1 MIVWEANR
9 NLLNLH
15 RDNRDKERQAMN
27 EATIKQFLRQ
37 VEKELSGNILPF
49 WLTHLRDGKNGGFV
63 GWMSNDLVVD
73 EKAPKGLILHT
84 RLLWTFSSLA
94 RFLGDSRCETM
105 AHDAFEVLR
114 RDFWDERYGGAYW
127 QVGAEGPLQMQKKTY
142 GQAFLIYS
150 LAEYYRLTQRPEPLA
165 MAMEVFERLE
175 EYALDEEGG
184 GYWEV
189 MEQDWTLAA
198 KQQLSDGDM
207 TAPKSMNAHLHL
219 LEAFAEL
226 YSVRPDRRIGI
237 RLEELIE
244 IFRQKIF
251 DLHSHHFGL
260 FFERN
265 WERLTRRV
273 SFGHDIEGSWLLCR
287 AAEVLGAEKWGPRVV
302 PISLDMAEAV
312 LREGLDADGSLL
324 FERDEQG
331 QVNAEKHFWCQAEAV
346 VGFLNAFQLSTRQEF
361 FEAAWSVWRFIE
373 DYQIDRTYGEWFWKL
388 DAGRKPDLSMPKVSE
403 WKCPYHNSRACM
415 EAIRRLKMIQDEHI
429 LSGQTL
435 R

>member
-1 MIVWEANR
+1 
-9 NLLNLH
+9 
-15 RDNRDKERQAMN
+15 MN
-27 EATIKQFLRQ
+27 DAAVGRFLKQ
-37 VEKELSGNILPF
+37 VEEELKGNILPF
-49 WLTHLRDGKNGGFV
+49 WLTHLRNTKTGGFI
-63 GWMSNDLVVD
+63 GRLSNDLVAD
-73 EKAPKGLILHT
+73 ETAPNGLILCA

-94 RFLGDSRCETM
+94 LFLYDDRCKKM
-105 AHDAFEVLR
+105 AHLAYQLLR
-114 RDFWDERYGGAYW
+114 RDFWDKQYGGGYW
-127 QVGAEGPLQMQKKTY
+127 QVGPQGPLQTQKKTY

-150 LAEYYRLTQRPEPLA
+150 LAEYYRLTQGPEPLA

-175 EYALDEEGG
+175 EHALDEETG

-189 MEQDWTLAA
+189 MERDWTLAA
-198 KQQLSDGDM
+198 RQQLSDGDM

-244 IFRQKIF
+244 IFRQKIL
-251 DLHSHHFGL
+251 DPYSHHFGL

-287 AAEVLGAEKWGPRVV
+287 AAEVLGAEKWGPRVLPV
-302 PISLDMAEAV
+302 SLDIAEAV
-312 LREGLDADGSLL
+312 LREGLDTDGSLL

-346 VGFLNAFQLSTRQEF
+346 VGFLNAFQLSARQEF
-361 FEAAWSVWRFIE
+361 FEAAWNVWRFIE

-429 LSGQTL
+429 LSGRTL
-435 R
+435 Q